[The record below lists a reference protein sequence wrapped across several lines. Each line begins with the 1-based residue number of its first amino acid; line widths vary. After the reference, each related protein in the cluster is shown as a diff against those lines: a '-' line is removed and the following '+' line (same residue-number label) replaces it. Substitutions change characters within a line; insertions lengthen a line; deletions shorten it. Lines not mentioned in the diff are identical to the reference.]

1 MDITDEDLVRRHL
14 DLRVFLKKSA
24 DDYAAAMKPWEDQ
37 ATLIEG
43 EMLKRLN
50 DRGADNSKTA
60 SGTFFKTTGTSTR
73 VVDKVA
79 FLDHVF
85 AKRMNGQP
93 NCYDMLTQAV
103 AKDSVIAHM
112 QENDGQPPPGIEA
125 TQYVKVQVRKG

>member
-14 DLRVFLKKSA
+14 DLRAFLKEQA
-24 DDYAAAMKPWEDQ
+24 DQFAENMKPWTAQ
-37 ATLIEG
+37 ADLIEG

-60 SGTFFKTTGTSTR
+60 SGTFYKETNTSIR

-85 AKRMNGQP
+85 QKRLKGEP
-93 NCYDMLTQAV
+93 NCYDALTQAV

-112 QENDGQPPPGIEA
+112 KENDGQPPPGVEA
-125 TQYVKVQVRKG
+125 TQYIKVKVRKG